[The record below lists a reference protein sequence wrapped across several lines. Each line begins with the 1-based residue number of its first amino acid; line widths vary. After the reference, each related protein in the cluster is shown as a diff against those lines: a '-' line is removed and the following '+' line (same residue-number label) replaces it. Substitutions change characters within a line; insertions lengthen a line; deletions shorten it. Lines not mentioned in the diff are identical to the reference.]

1 MWVLQSHVCQI
12 GGYTNWINQW
22 INEWIAMLLNE
33 YVASLL
39 TPLGGSF
46 YIKAPL
52 TFGLL
57 IPALPII
64 AIQTMIQLWI
74 SFTLFLL
81 GVKRV
86 MQSAQYEWQDGAK
99 VINVRKW
106 EKKKSTKPRIH
117 QHNSLYLFVL
127 ANRHCVYH
135 FHTLSLNCL
144 MFFKLLSSFFFL
156 RISLIP
162 YNPLFLGCSIWFIH
176 SWNTA
181 TVYVLVFTLP
191 PFMSKPSQC
200 IFL

>member
-1 MWVLQSHVCQI
+1 
-12 GGYTNWINQW
+12 
-22 INEWIAMLLNE
+22 MLLNE

-144 MFFKLLSSFFFL
+144 MFFKLLSSFFFFENFL
-156 RISLIP
+156 NSIQPFIFG
-162 YNPLFLGCSIWFIH
+162 LFHLIH
-176 SWNTA
+176 SLLKYCYCICFGLHIASLYEQTKPMYFSL
-181 TVYVLVFTLP
+181 TVIH
-191 PFMSKPSQC
+191 SQ
-200 IFL
+200 IVYKIGLDSSDGEMHGI